1 MDRVLARAHELPWR
15 QDERKPVYSRAKEQI
30 PQLDF
35 EDYKY
40 WTERQSTS
48 EVRRSIDLYLRN
60 LPLDKSNVRS
70 ISPFMYNCVGLIFA
84 SRRAWIE
91 IDELNQILCEDN
103 YRPITFDEI
112 CCGDIV
118 IYSKKMKRIHVGVV
132 TSVQRTGNQIGP
144 VKVLSKWGRSAEV
157 EHDISIVPRDYG
169 THTEYW
175 SERVPYDIA

>member
-1 MDRVLARAHELPWR
+1 MARAHELPWQ
-15 QDERKPVYSRAKEQI
+15 QDERKPVYSQQRKEI

-40 WTERQSTS
+40 WIKMQSTA
-48 EVRRSIDLYLRN
+48 EVRRSVDLYLRD
-60 LPLDKSNVRS
+60 LPLDKCYVRS

-91 IDELNQILCEDN
+91 IDELKQILSEDN
-103 YRPITFDEI
+103 YRQITFEEI

-118 IYSKKMKRIHVGVV
+118 IYSKNKRRIHVGLV
-132 TSVQRTGNQIGP
+132 TSVQRIGSRIGP

-157 EHDISIVPRDYG
+157 EHDIGVVPKDYG
-169 THTEYW
+169 IHSEYW
-175 SERVPYDIA
+175 SERVPYGIT

>member
-1 MDRVLARAHELPWR
+1 MH
-15 QDERKPVYSRAKEQI
+15 DERKPVYSQAREEI

-40 WTERQSTS
+40 WTELQSTV
-48 EVRRSIDLYLRN
+48 EVRRSIDIYLRD
-60 LPLDKSNVRS
+60 LPLDKTYVRS

-91 IDELNQILCEDN
+91 IDELNQILAEDN

-118 IYSKKMKRIHVGVV
+118 IYSKNKRRIHVGVV
-132 TSVQRTGNQIGP
+132 TSVQRIGREINS

-175 SERVPYDIA
+175 SERIPYGIA